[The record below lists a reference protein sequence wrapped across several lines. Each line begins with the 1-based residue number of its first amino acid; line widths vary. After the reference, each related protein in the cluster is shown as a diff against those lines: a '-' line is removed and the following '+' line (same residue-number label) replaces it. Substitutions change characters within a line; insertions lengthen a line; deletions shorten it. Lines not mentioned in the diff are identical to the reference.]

1 MQVELFSDG
10 VLFSARFAF
19 RRIVGTILLESKM
32 YIFSQEFFFSVSAFA
47 SVLVFHVFVGYAL
60 ENIYE
65 ISRNS
70 GPKDQVWNGKDSF
83 KIPPSKC
90 DPVANTTGDECEPFR
105 ADPPSSN
112 IPKCCCPC
120 PGGGPT
126 FAFLN
131 NSWACFDNGNIR
143 DLQGTV
149 RR

>member
-1 MQVELFSDG
+1 MQVELFSGG

-32 YIFSQEFFFSVSAFA
+32 YIFSQKFFFSVSASV

-90 DPVANTTGDECEPFR
+90 DPVVNTTGDECEPFR

-126 FAFLN
+126 FAVLN
-131 NSWACFDNGNIR
+131 NSWACFDDGNIR